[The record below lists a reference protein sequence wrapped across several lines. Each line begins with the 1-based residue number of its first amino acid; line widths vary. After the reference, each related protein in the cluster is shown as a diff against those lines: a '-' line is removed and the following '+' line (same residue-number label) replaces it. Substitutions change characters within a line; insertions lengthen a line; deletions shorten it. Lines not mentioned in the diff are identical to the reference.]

1 MTADEFLEHHGIKGM
16 KWGIR
21 RTPEQLGHKI
31 SKLKRKN
38 FNLEKKI
45 VKAEEKQDKASRKA
59 KKYYNKGLIKSAT
72 NDMEEAY
79 KFYEKA
85 SSWNARSEEYRQYVL
100 STREKISKNAML
112 TRFYQQTI
120 DAIDSGLISK
130 GSGFIDRF
138 IIRYPDNEED

>member
-1 MTADEFLEHHGIKGM
+1 MPSEVSLEHYGVKGM

-38 FNLEKKI
+38 LNLEKKI

-59 KKYYNKGLIKSAT
+59 KKYYNKGLIKAAT

-79 KFYEKA
+79 EFYEKA
-85 SSWNARSEEYRQYVL
+85 SSWNARSKEYQQYVL
-100 STREKISKNAML
+100 SAREKISKNAML
-112 TRFYQQTI
+112 ARFYQQTI
-120 DAIDSGLISK
+120 DAIDSGLISE
-130 GSGFIDRF
+130 GNGFIDRF
-138 IIRYPDNEED
+138 IMRYPDDEED

>member
-1 MTADEFLEHHGIKGM
+1 MSSEVALEHYGIKGM

-38 FNLEKKI
+38 LNLEKKI

-59 KKYYNKGLIKSAT
+59 KKYYNKGLIKAAT

-85 SSWNARSEEYRQYVL
+85 STWNARSEEYQQYVI
-100 STREKISKNAML
+100 SAREKISKNAML

-120 DAIDSGLISK
+120 DAIDSGLISE
-130 GSGFIDRF
+130 GNGFIDRF
-138 IIRYPDNEED
+138 IMRYPDNEED